1 MFFSRS
7 HLRTAAVVAALLVSE
22 SPFARAAQQAQP
34 TPGAEA
40 SPAGAAAT
48 ASTQVV
54 VADQDARETRAD
66 LEGVLKRLPPTV
78 GRVMR
83 LDPSVMRNAAYLAP
97 YPALSAFLQA
107 HPEVVQNPAFYLE
120 HVDYEFWNPRQPEDA
135 ASRAVNVWNNAMQ
148 NLSIMVVVGIIAGGI
163 LWIIKTLVG
172 YRRWYRTSKIQTE
185 VHTKILDRFTSNE
198 DLLAY
203 MQTEPG
209 RRFLESAPPPVE
221 GPVKPMAAPLSRIL
235 WSLQAGVVLATGG
248 FGLLFVSR
256 RAIPEIAQ
264 PLFAS
269 GVLVLALGVGFVVSA
284 AASYLLSRHLG
295 LFSTD
300 AQA

>member
-7 HLRTAAVVAALLVSE
+7 HLRTAAVVVALLVSE
-22 SPFARAAQQAQP
+22 SPFARAAQQSQP
-34 TPGAEA
+34 TPRAEA
-40 SPAGAAAT
+40 SPAGAAAP

-66 LEGVLKRLPPTV
+66 LEEVLKRLPPTV

-148 NLSIMVVVGIIAGGI
+148 NL
-163 LWIIKTLVG
+163 
-172 YRRWYRTSKIQTE
+172 
-185 VHTKILDRFTSNE
+185 
-198 DLLAY
+198 
-203 MQTEPG
+203 
-209 RRFLESAPPPVE
+209 
-221 GPVKPMAAPLSRIL
+221 
-235 WSLQAGVVLATGG
+235 
-248 FGLLFVSR
+248 
-256 RAIPEIAQ
+256 
-264 PLFAS
+264 
-269 GVLVLALGVGFVVSA
+269 
-284 AASYLLSRHLG
+284 
-295 LFSTD
+295 
-300 AQA
+300 

>member
-7 HLRTAAVVAALLVSE
+7 HLRTAAVLAALVVSE
-22 SPFARAAQQAQP
+22 SPFARAAQQP
-34 TPGAEA
+34 PPGPSAEA
-40 SPAGAAAT
+40 APAGGTTAAG
-48 ASTQVV
+48 TQVV

-66 LEGVLKRLPPTV
+66 LEEVLKRLPPTV

-107 HPEVVQNPAFYLE
+107 HPEVVQNPSFYLE
-120 HVDYEFWNPRQPEDA
+120 HVDYEFWNPRRPEDA
-135 ASRAVNVWNNAMQ
+135 ASRAVDAWNNAFQ
-148 NLSIMVVVGIIAGGI
+148 NLSIMAVVGIITGGI

-198 DLLAY
+198 DVLAY

-256 RAIPEIAQ
+256 RAISEIAQ

-295 LFSTD
+295 LFSTE
-300 AQA
+300 AQG

>member
-1 MFFSRS
+1 MAARRAEPAPGRR
-7 HLRTAAVVAALLVSE
+7 LRPRVDSAEAGPATV
-22 SPFARAAQQAQP
+22 
-34 TPGAEA
+34 PGA
-40 SPAGAAAT
+40 
-48 ASTQVV
+48 TQVV

-97 YPALSAFLQA
+97 YPALSSFLQA

-135 ASRAVNVWNNAMQ
+135 AARAVNVWNNAMQ
-148 NLSIMVVVGIIAGGI
+148 NQSIMVVVGIIAGGV

-221 GPVKPMAAPLSRIL
+221 GPVRPVAAPLSRIL

-256 RAIPEIAQ
+256 RAISEIAQ

-269 GVLVLALGVGFVVSA
+269 GVLVLALGVGFVLSA

-300 AQA
+300 AQG

>member
-1 MFFSRS
+1 MFPSRS
-7 HLRTAAVVAALLVSE
+7 RLRIAAVVVALLFSE
-22 SPFARAAQQAQP
+22 SPFARAAQQSPP
-34 TPGAEA
+34 TPANAE
-40 SPAGAAAT
+40 AAT
-48 ASTQVV
+48 APATGAAQVV

-66 LEGVLKRLPPTV
+66 LEEVLKRLPPTV

-107 HPEVVQNPAFYLE
+107 HPEVVQNPSFYLE

-135 ASRAVNVWNNAMQ
+135 ASRAVDAWNNAMQ

-198 DLLAY
+198 DVLAY

-221 GPVKPMAAPLSRIL
+221 GPVKPIAAPLSRIL

-248 FGLLFVSR
+248 LGLLFVSR
-256 RAIPEIAQ
+256 RAISEIAQ

-295 LFSTD
+295 LFSTEG
-300 AQA
+300 